1 MKTIILLIMTW
12 SLSIS
17 TSVSAQSE
25 TKVSQTK
32 SYTSKVSV
40 SSSNRG
46 EENYHRSYSFLDLD
60 NSYLLKIRFMNHM
73 KGNVAHYLE
82 QEFDPVYKVS
92 SSSQKH
98 WIQKVNDEV
107 LYEIE
112 LKGNRLK
119 IYLNKRIASKGDIEK
134 LYVVAEKLKEITA
147 RPAN

>member
-1 MKTIILLIMTW
+1 MKTIILVITLL

-17 TSVSAQSE
+17 SSVLAQSNTSVSHSK
-25 TKVSQTK
+25 THK
-32 SYTSKVSV
+32 SKVSV
-40 SSSNRG
+40 ISGANG
-46 EENYHRSYSFLDLD
+46 EESYHRSYSFLDLD
-60 NSYLLKIRFMNHM
+60 NSYHLKIKFMAHM
-73 KGNVAHYLE
+73 KRDVAHYLE
-82 QEFDPVYKVS
+82 QAFDVADKVS
-92 SSSQKH
+92 SSSQKY
-98 WIQKVNDEV
+98 WLQKVNDEV